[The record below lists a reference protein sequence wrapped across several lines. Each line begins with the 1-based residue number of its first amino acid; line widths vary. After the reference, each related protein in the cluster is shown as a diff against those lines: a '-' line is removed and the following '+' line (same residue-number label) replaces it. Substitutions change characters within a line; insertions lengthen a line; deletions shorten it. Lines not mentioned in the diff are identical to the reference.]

1 MEAYQY
7 IKNFPILYMVSN
19 KFEYKFELNYEDLFY
34 INSEKIYF
42 MVIFE
47 YSNKRFTL
55 GKIFLKKYLFTYS
68 FENSLIGFYIN
79 QNIEKNNGS
88 ITKIVIIIV
97 LLFILIVFVVFGVWI
112 YKNKIG
118 IERQKRVNE
127 ISDDLYDYE
136 EHKKDEGVEEGIN

>member
-34 INSEKIYF
+34 INSDKIYF

-68 FENSLIGFYIN
+68 FENSLIGFYIK

-88 ITKIVIIIV
+88 ITKMVIIIV
-97 LLFILIVFVVFGVWI
+97 LLFVLIIFIVFGVWI

-136 EHKKDEGVEEGIN
+136 EHKKGEGEEGIN